1 MRKMSRQY
9 KVNSFLV
16 ANESNH
22 LLGIV
27 TYRDIVFED
36 GKKKISEVMTPR
48 EKLVTAKPGISIEE
62 AKEILKAHKEILR
75 ALTIVRYDSLDAT
88 LRSLLTITSSTTI
101 SLPLIHS

>member
-1 MRKMSRQY
+1 
-9 KVNSFLV
+9 
-16 ANESNH
+16 
-22 LLGIV
+22 V

-36 GKKKISEVMTPR
+36 GKKKISEVMAPR

-88 LRSLLTITSSTTI
+88 LRCATPPTST
-101 SLPLIHS
+101 

>member
-1 MRKMSRQY
+1 
-9 KVNSFLV
+9 V
-16 ANESNH
+16 ADESNH

-62 AKEILKAHKEILR
+62 AKEILKAHKEILK

-88 LRSLLTITSSTTI
+88 LRCATPPTST
-101 SLPLIHS
+101 